1 MKKIKFVPF
10 VLSIITL
17 FACATNNSLSGVN
30 SSLKDNT
37 SENDFKNIKID
48 ENLERYGDVLSKKSL
63 NALSYQV
70 TTSMLSFN
78 NSNNK
83 TLKMKKG
90 ISSEAKQDIERLLPT
105 IDVLLNN
112 ASFETV
118 LGVSGTDMYLYKQ
131 TISFTNFSNET
142 QTIELHYNVSKLNQK
157 TETKSVKKEYGLS
170 EEILTSEEFRG
181 DDSQTSSQSKETSS
195 QNETADYV
203 SSEIITSEL
212 VTSLDYM
219 ETTSLDYA
227 EVTSESIN
235 EEYEEET
242 EIRGIA
248 CFEDYYYPFIGKNE
262 IEVESD
268 EKETSLELKIFT
280 SDDQSSYIKVKQE
293 VEIED
298 EEIEEE
304 YKYEI
309 IENNEKV
316 YSFAFEKEKEAEKE
330 ESKIKLFIDNTKYS
344 FKIYTLNEETFIRV
358 KVENSNDEKESI
370 IYKKVITRDDEENQS
385 VSFLEVTE

>member
-1 MKKIKFVPF
+1 MKKIKFIPF

-17 FACATNNSLSGVN
+17 FACATNNSLSSVN

-37 SENDFKNIKID
+37 GENDFKNVKID
-48 ENLERYGDVLSKKSL
+48 ENLERYGNVLSKKSL
-63 NALSYQV
+63 NTLSYQV

-90 ISSEAKQDIERLLPT
+90 ISSDAKQDIERLLPT

-118 LGVSGTDMYLYKQ
+118 LGESETDMYLYKQ

-142 QTIELHYNVSKLNQK
+142 QTIELHYNVSELNQN
-157 TETKSVKKEYGLS
+157 TETKSVKKEYGSS

-181 DDSQTSSQSKETSS
+181 DESQTSS
-195 QNETADYV
+195 QNETEDYV

-227 EVTSESIN
+227 KATSESIN

-248 CFEDYYYPFIGKNE
+248 CFEDYAYPFIGKNE

-370 IYKKVITRDDEENQS
+370 VYKKVITRDDEGNQS